1 MRGGW
6 AVEGSGRRLDTS
18 RCCTSL
24 ASNPAA
30 LSRVAGPAA
39 RLSRYKRCRLLPLV
53 PGAWLFA
60 TVGVDMSATL
70 PVNAASSAAAFQV
83 RLPKAANNVRCD
95 AVQTHDGEEEERGLG
110 KPTPP
115 SEYTTPMLCRK
126 MRCRSVASV
135 GVEHVPERRV
145 TKRSG
150 ARGEERKAA
159 RAVTACKA

>member
-1 MRGGW
+1 MTALPPTEPECAQSRGCATRTRRRRREAVRGGW

-83 RLPKAANNVRCD
+83 RLPKAANNV
-95 AVQTHDGEEEERGLG
+95 
-110 KPTPP
+110 
-115 SEYTTPMLCRK
+115 
-126 MRCRSVASV
+126 
-135 GVEHVPERRV
+135 
-145 TKRSG
+145 
-150 ARGEERKAA
+150 AA
-159 RAVTACKA
+159 RPGRALSDVADGGRGGCREARSPLPPEPTAEQV